1 MVEFNGFLLL
11 LSDVEGSFFV
21 SFCGVAF
28 FFFFSWSFSHKGG
41 KGKSMVKTG
50 KHVAGMN

>member
-11 LSDVEGSFFV
+11 LSGVEGSFFV
-21 SFCGVAF
+21 SFCGVA
-28 FFFFSWSFSHKGG
+28 FFFSWSFSHKGG

-50 KHVAGMN
+50 KHVAGMS

>member
-11 LSDVEGSFFV
+11 LSGMEGSFFV

-28 FFFFSWSFSHKGG
+28 FFFFPGLFHTKVGRG
-41 KGKSMVKTG
+41 KVW
-50 KHVAGMN
+50 